1 MGVTKTRMAAK
12 RLCDGG
18 KIHLHQKPV
27 KPSQEIQ
34 GGETLDVVLP
44 QKEIRL
50 KILEIPSGKSVAKS
64 DRPQYFALESVRE
77 L

>member
-1 MGVTKTRMAAK
+1 MGVTKTRMTAK

-18 KIHLHQKPV
+18 NVLLHQKPV

-34 GGETLDVVLP
+34 GGETLDVILP

-64 DRPQYFALESVRE
+64 DRPQYIAVELVRE
-77 L
+77 I